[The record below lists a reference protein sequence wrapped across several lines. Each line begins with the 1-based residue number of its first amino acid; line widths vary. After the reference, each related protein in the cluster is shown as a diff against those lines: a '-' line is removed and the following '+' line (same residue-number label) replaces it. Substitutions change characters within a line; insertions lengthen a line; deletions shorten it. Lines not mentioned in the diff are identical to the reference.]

1 MLLLL
6 LVFSTGEV
14 SIDDP
19 NFWQKVL
26 PSFQTFETMQK
37 DLATENYLNRL
48 ALLACFVFLHL
59 LSI

>member
-1 MLLLL
+1 M
-6 LVFSTGEV
+6 